1 MIMDEKASATT
12 YLIAH
17 EEEQEDRDFDTGFVS
32 DQTQYRPIVGGIR
45 IRGQKSEDFDR
56 SPSFGTLGCFAV
68 TTGDDSGQRVLLTNF
83 HVLEDPHHELNGPS
97 CTGCTKGD
105 AVGNP
110 NVGSQIATVLRGLN
124 KDKDM
129 MDAAIAVLDKGV
141 LFNRDV
147 VKDDAPGQRE
157 VITGTRNVTQAD
169 KGLRVHKRGHR
180 TRLTYGILGDVGK
193 SATIAGKTKQNQI
206 HIDLPE
212 KVAGARLE
220 FKPDHTLVAPD
231 VDLIAAGVQQND
243 VAWVEGIQ
251 NRGRY
256 RITAVRQHEIDI
268 AGEELEAAPP
278 VGGGLYVTPP
288 NFALR
293 GDSGSVLLDDDGK
306 VIGLIWAARALRQG
320 NAIATPISV
329 VETGLRIKIDAATVV
344 GDTQTAL
351 RSGGTRAAAQGID
364 TPSSAPALLTSSQ
377 APSLREQVEQ
387 DLLALPRGQQIY
399 QLYFKH
405 HMEVRELIDGN
416 RRVALVWHRQGGPGM
431 IQSVVDAVRSTTSP
445 VAASI
450 RGRSWGERASAIL
463 EVFRQFGSPRLRD
476 DVAMFGRDIEAL
488 GGLTYTV
495 FLKSLEG

>member
-1 MIMDEKASATT
+1 MDETNSRMT
-12 YLIAH
+12 YLVAH
-17 EEEQEDRDFDTGFVS
+17 EEEQEDKDFDTGFDS
-32 DQTQYRPIVGGIR
+32 DETQYRPIVGGIR
-45 IRGQKSEDFDR
+45 IRGATSQDFDR
-56 SPSFGTLGCFAV
+56 RPFFGTVGCFAV
-68 TTGDDSGQRVLLTNF
+68 TTGDDAGQRVLLTNF
-83 HVLEDPHHELNGPS
+83 HVLEDAHHQVNGPS

-110 NVGSQIATVLRGLN
+110 NVGSQIATVLRGLEPN
-124 KDKDM
+124 TD

-141 LFNRDV
+141 QFNRDI
-147 VKDDAPGQRE
+147 VKDDVPGQRE

-180 TRLTYGILGDVGK
+180 TRLTFGILGAVGK
-193 SATIAGKTKQNQI
+193 AATIAGKTKQNQI

-212 KVAGARLE
+212 KVTGALLQ

-231 VDLIAAGVQQND
+231 VDLIAAGVQPND
-243 VAWVEGIQ
+243 VAWVEGIK

-268 AGEELEAAPP
+268 AGKELEPAQPA
-278 VGGGLYVTPP
+278 GGGLYVTPP

-306 VIGLIWAARALRQG
+306 VIGLIWAAQALRQG

-329 VETGLRIKIDAATVV
+329 VEAGLRIKVDSATVV
-344 GDTQTAL
+344 GDTQTASISRRGSAHATGEDVDTLHPEPVISAAPHAPNL
-351 RSGGTRAAAQGID
+351 RQ
-364 TPSSAPALLTSSQ
+364 
-377 APSLREQVEQ
+377 QVEQ
-387 DLLALPRGQQIY
+387 DLLLSPRGQQIY

-416 RRVALVWHRQGGPGM
+416 RRVALVWHRQSGPGM
-431 IQSVVDAVRSTTSP
+431 IQSVIDAVRSGTDP

-450 RGRSWGERASAIL
+450 RGKSWSERVRAVLAI
-463 EVFRQFGSPRLRD
+463 FHQFGSSSLKHD
-476 DVAMFGRDIEAL
+476 IAAFGREMEAL
-488 GGLTYTV
+488 GGLTYPA
-495 FLKSLEG
+495 FLESLKR

>member
-1 MIMDEKASATT
+1 MDEKKSETT

-17 EEEQEDRDFDTGFVS
+17 EEEQEDRDFDTGFAS
-32 DQTQYRPIVGGIR
+32 DETPYRPIVGGIR

-56 SPSFGTLGCFAV
+56 RPSFGTLGCFAV
-68 TTGDDSGQRVLLTNF
+68 TTGDDAGQRVLLTNF

-105 AVGNP
+105 GVGNP
-110 NVGSQIATVLRGLN
+110 DVGSQIATVLRGL
-124 KDKDM
+124 DKDRD

-141 LFNRDV
+141 QFNRDV

-180 TRLTYGILGDVGK
+180 TRLTFGIVGEVGK
-193 SATIAGKTKQNQI
+193 PATIAGKTKQNQI

-231 VDLIAAGVQQND
+231 VDLIAAGVQPND

-268 AGEELEAAPP
+268 AGNELEAAPP
-278 VGGGLYVTPP
+278 VGGGLFVTPP

-306 VIGLIWAARALRQG
+306 VIGLIWAARALRPG

-329 VETGLRIKIDAATVV
+329 VEAGLRIKIDSATVV
-344 GDTQTAL
+344 GDTQTA
-351 RSGGTRAAAQGID
+351 RTHVGGATHALGKGVDTLAPVPATLAA
-364 TPSSAPALLTSSQ
+364 PHAPT
-377 APSLREQVEQ
+377 LREQVQQ
-387 DLLALPRGQQIY
+387 DLLALPRGQQIVE
-399 QLYFKH
+399 LYYKH

-416 RRVALVWHRQGGPGM
+416 RPVALVWHRQGGPGM
-431 IQSVVDAVRSTTSP
+431 TQSVLDAVRSKTSP

-450 RGRSWGERASAIL
+450 RGRSWAERVGAIL
-463 EVFRQFGSPRLRD
+463 EILQQFGSPRLRED
-476 DVAMFGRDIEAL
+476 IATFGHDIEAL
-488 GGLTYTV
+488 GGTTYPV
-495 FLKSLEG
+495 FLHSLKT